1 MSAVKFNCQFD
12 KQLGIRVWCCRNDI
26 KCEAVYL
33 VQLFVG
39 TFRGHPELGREDLT
53 NTRKCHMKSDTVDVV
68 ACNDNYGTAEM
79 KIRVNK
85 EFYDA
90 KSGTNQ
96 TPIGLEVE
104 GDDYVQVR
112 VLPRSSIFF
121 VIAFPLFAFLH
132 PFYSRQAR

>member
-1 MSAVKFNCQFD
+1 MVS
-12 KQLGIRVWCCRNDI
+12 
-26 KCEAVYL
+26 
-33 VQLFVG
+33 
-39 TFRGHPELGREDLT
+39 
-53 NTRKCHMKSDTVDVV
+53 
-68 ACNDNYGTAEM
+68 CNDDYGTAEM

-112 VLPRSSIFF
+112 VLPRSYIFF
-121 VIAFPLFAFLH
+121 VIAFPLFAFRH
-132 PFYSRQAR
+132 PFHSRQAR